1 MLVFTVNF
9 PESAPAATV
18 TVDGTI
24 ATGELD
30 VRLIVSPPVGAG
42 PVRVT
47 VPAED
52 AGPTTVAGFK
62 TTEAKVGGVMDRVAE
77 TVTAATAPDI
87 TA

>member
-1 MLVFTVNF
+1 MLVFTVNL
-9 PESAPAATV
+9 PVSAPAETV
-18 TVDGTI
+18 TVAGTI
-24 ATGELD
+24 AADELD

-52 AGPTTVAGFK
+52 AGPVTVVGFK

-77 TVTAATAPDI
+77 TVTAPTDPDI